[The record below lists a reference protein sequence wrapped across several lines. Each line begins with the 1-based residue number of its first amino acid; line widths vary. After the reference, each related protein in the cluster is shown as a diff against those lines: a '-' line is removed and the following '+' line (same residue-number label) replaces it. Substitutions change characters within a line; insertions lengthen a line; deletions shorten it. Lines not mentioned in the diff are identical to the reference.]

1 MLCLKEEVA
10 AFGIKTCM
18 LIPGHFRTEIL
29 SPQKIVYGARDI
41 PDYVEANKMCEAAVV
56 SLHQKQLGDPK
67 GAAVRIVDAVRS
79 EGGAAGKELPSMLPL
94 GQDAVD
100 IVRKRCRATIEICD
114 EWEAFS
120 SKTTTQTL

>member
-1 MLCLKEEVA
+1 
-10 AFGIKTCM
+10 M

-41 PDYVEANKMCEAAVV
+41 LDYVEANKMCEAAVV

-120 SKTTTQTL
+120 SKTTTQTM